1 MIRTLFSLLLASA
14 LLLSACGDNSQETPL
29 ADYTLTFT
37 GTYDGER
44 LEKYKDYPYDDYKVA
59 FYRFNTYLSNV
70 TLLKGNEEIRLAD
83 VEWVDFT
90 PDISPTNTSLDV
102 PLRYNVPEG
111 DYTGI
116 RIGFGVRPDLNAK
129 QPRDFAVGHPLA
141 REIEYWLGWRSYIFN
156 KIEGQ
161 GDSDGDNQPD
171 IFLIYHCGSDDV
183 YREYTFQHP
192 IRVEKGSGNTVELD
206 LKKIFTI
213 NGQWFNLKE
222 PYNQFTSNN
231 PADVVVATILMDN
244 FDKGVII
251 K

>member
-1 MIRTLFSLLLASA
+1 MLRYSFLFTLATTLF
-14 LLLSACGDNSQETPL
+14 LSACGDSDRVDPV
-29 ADYTLTFT
+29 ADYTLTFKA
-37 GTYDGER
+37 TYDGAP

-59 FYRFNTYLSNV
+59 FFRFNTYLSNV
-70 TLLKGNEEIRLAD
+70 TLLKGNEEIHLAD

-90 PDISPTNTSLDV
+90 PDLSPTNAAVDV
-102 PLRYNVPEG
+102 PLKYAIPAG

-129 QPRDFAVGHPLA
+129 QPRDFPVGHPLA
-141 REIEYWLGWRSYIFN
+141 REIEYWLGWKSYIFN

-161 GDSDGDNQPD
+161 GDSDGDGQSD
-171 IFLIYHCGSDDV
+171 IFLIYHCGSDAV
-183 YREYTFQHP
+183 YREYTFLHP
-192 IRVEKGSGNTVELD
+192 IKVEEGSGNTIELD

-213 NGQWFNLKE
+213 NGQWYNLKE

-231 PADVVVATILMDN
+231 PSDVVVATILMDN
-244 FDKGVII
+244 FDNGVTV